1 MFVSPNILIS
11 PFLTPF
17 LWLNHKCVFSMWD
30 CLSLWKY
37 VHFYE
42 FSDDISDILGHLSLA
57 FWLTSRCV
65 IISRLIFGAAYAILL
80 LFFMTNIP
88 MCPYTTSSLSIHLF
102 MDLFFASMSW
112 LLQYCC
118 SAYLPASAFPI
129 LLVLGYRPERC
140 PAASYGS
147 SIFTF

>member
-1 MFVSPNILIS
+1 MFVNPNILIY
-11 PFLTPF
+11 PLLTPF
-17 LWLNHKCVFSMWD
+17 LWLNHKFVFSVWD

-42 FSDDISDILGHLSLA
+42 FSDTISDIIGHLSFA

-65 IISRLIFGAAYAILL
+65 IISRLICGAAYAILL
-80 LFFMTNIP
+80 SFFVANIP
-88 MCPYTTSSLSIHLF
+88 FCTYTTSSLSIHLF
-102 MDLFFASMSW
+102 MDLFLASMSW
-112 LLQYCC
+112 LFQYGC
-118 SAYLPASAFPI
+118 SAHLPASVFPI
-129 LLVLGYRPERC
+129 LVVLGYRPRRC